1 MNCNSD
7 AFKCAHVSNRQ
18 YCVLLGAV
26 SIHYCDYFDFICLLY
41 IYISVD
47 DDEMKVKIRMWVT

>member
-26 SIHYCDYFDFICLLY
+26 SIHYCDYFDFICM
-41 IYISVD
+41 YISVDD